1 MNGITLAVVVTMVL
15 GCVCIE
21 RLPGSGDNSVRLCI
35 LNAVTL
41 TVVMGRFCR
50 LKRGAFKPAQEDNT
64 EEETTERLR
73 QVPSRISTRAERA
86 MQKGETRSNLGETP
100 VPACLSARV
109 LLSPLP
115 LWLCLDCVIGLT

>member
-1 MNGITLAVVVTMVL
+1 MVL
-15 GCVCIE
+15 GCISIE

-41 TVVMGRFCR
+41 TVVMGCFCR

-109 LLSPLP
+109 LLYPHP
-115 LWLCLDCVIGLT
+115 PTPPHTRCGCVWTALLV